1 MSKRRF
7 SELEVLEILGNPNV
21 ANCSEKSISY
31 GREFKQL
38 AVKKYR
44 AGMSAR
50 EIFIEAGFNLSLI
63 GGDIPDSRL
72 GRWRKIFEARGLNG
86 LAAETRGR
94 HHHGGRPR
102 TKGLTDA
109 DKIKKMEI
117 EIAYLKAENDFLA
130 KLRAA
135 KKR

>member
-7 SELEVLEILGNPNV
+7 NELQILEILGNPNV
-21 ANCSEKSISY
+21 ANCSEKSIGY
-31 GREFKQL
+31 AKEFKQL
-38 AVKKYR
+38 AVRQYQS
-44 AGMSAR
+44 GMNTR
-50 EIFIEAGFNLSLI
+50 EIFIEAGFNLALI
-63 GGDIPDSRL
+63 GEGIPKRCL
-72 GRWRKIFEARGLNG
+72 GRWRKVFETRGSSG
-86 LAAETRGR
+86 LAVEARGR

-135 KKR
+135 RKR